1 MKKLCLFILILFLTA
16 CSSTSD
22 ANTISRVA
30 EDNDT
35 IFNQAHELHYAD
47 LSLKFVIF
55 EYTISNFDKLNCEID
70 IRLKDSQ
77 NITLLTKTMK
87 LDNITNTLTEKNRI
101 SIGRNTTHISYKED
115 SNIFVGFASE
125 NEYEELYIDFAEAV
139 PNFSFNDYSYIS
151 DSIDTN
157 EISVNEPL
165 IFQTYNLYQ
174 YNTDMSKASKLEY
187 KIEFSILL
195 SEANEL

>member
-1 MKKLCLFILILFLTA
+1 
-16 CSSTSD
+16 
-22 ANTISRVA
+22 
-30 EDNDT
+30 
-35 IFNQAHELHYAD
+35 
-47 LSLKFVIF
+47 
-55 EYTISNFDKLNCEID
+55 
-70 IRLKDSQ
+70 
-77 NITLLTKTMK
+77 MK
-87 LDNITNTLTEKNRI
+87 L
-101 SIGRNTTHISYKED
+101 S
-115 SNIFVGFASE
+115 
-125 NEYEELYIDFAEAV
+125 
-139 PNFSFNDYSYIS
+139 S